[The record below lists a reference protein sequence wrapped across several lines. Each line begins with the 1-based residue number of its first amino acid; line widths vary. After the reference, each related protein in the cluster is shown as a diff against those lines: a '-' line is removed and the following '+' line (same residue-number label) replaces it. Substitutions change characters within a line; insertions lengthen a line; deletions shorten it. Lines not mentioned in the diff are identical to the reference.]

1 MTEFEQSKEKEQL
14 QRVCSESFFSAV
26 KQRLSP
32 QMIGAYILSGDAKT
46 ALSKNNFKEREE
58 EAFSKLNKLIAEK
71 CGEDAEKVIDQIN
84 EYSSVIE
91 EIYFNLGLK
100 AGAVLQC
107 RLTDNFETDI

>member
-1 MTEFEQSKEKEQL
+1 MNRLNKREKL
-14 QRVCSESFFSAV
+14 QYGCSESFFSAV

-58 EAFSKLNKLIAEK
+58 EASSRLENYITEK
-71 CGEDAEKVIDQIN
+71 CGGESKKIIEQVYA
-84 EYSSVIE
+84 YSSVIE

-100 AGAVLQC
+100 AGALLHC
-107 RLTDNFETDI
+107 RLTDNFETDV